1 MASVNHINRANL
13 VWQVAV
19 RQNNLVS
26 KLSSLKDLTKK
37 TLVTGAPRGGDVG
50 AYAGGEGGGGRGGG
64 RKAQADTAAP
74 SEPSRSLQLLD
85 VDAGLT
91 AGRGGGSGSRAG
103 AGEHGER
110 GGGKLIGLFDDV
122 IMM

>member
-1 MASVNHINRANL
+1 
-13 VWQVAV
+13 
-19 RQNNLVS
+19 
-26 KLSSLKDLTKK
+26 
-37 TLVTGAPRGGDVG
+37 
-50 AYAGGEGGGGRGGG
+50 
-64 RKAQADTAAP
+64 
-74 SEPSRSLQLLD
+74 LD

-91 AGRGGGSGSRAG
+91 AGRGGGSGARAG